1 MDLDNLFRIGETE
14 ARAALAARVLSCS
27 MGIPFIAVLLA
38 PHKYSHA
45 DNA

>member
-1 MDLDNLFRIGETE
+1 MYLGNLFRNGETE
-14 ARAALAARVLSCS
+14 ARAALGARVLSCS
-27 MGIPFIAVLLA
+27 IGILFIAVLLA